1 MEQAKKGSFMI
12 IAILIVGNFLAL
24 INETVMNVALPKI
37 IDDFGISANTAQWLS
52 TGYMLMIGI
61 AVPITAFLMQRFTT
75 RQLFLSAMT
84 LFTAGT
90 LLAGIAPVFPLV
102 LAGRIIQGSGTGLI
116 LPLVMNVILTL
127 IPPQKRGTMTGILT
141 LVILFAPAIGP
152 VISGYIVEHYSWR
165 VVFFMMLPVSVF
177 MIFYAAFRLKNV
189 TELKYPKIDILSI
202 LLSTV
207 GFGGIV
213 FGFSNAG
220 EAAGWSSPK
229 VIIGLAAGVIGLI
242 LFVMRQLKLKVPML
256 DMRPFRSKIF
266 SVSVIL
272 MWIVMMLQ
280 FSMMLILPLY
290 FQMALELSPLYTGIL
305 MLPGGLVLAMT
316 SLVAGRLFDKLGFK
330 PLLITGVD
338 HCDCRPFAVY
348 EYFKRYADGGR
359 NDAVRRLHTRRRV
372 DDGSDYDA
380 RFEPGAKT
388 AVPAWFGDYEY
399 GQSSVRGHRSGIV
412 HDDPDD
418 RFESLY
424 RAFFRR
430 QPSGAAHARH
440 DRRRSYGLFRSHRLC
455 SRCSCDFVFC
465 EKQTRGTSCSINIG
479 PQKNAGGMKRLLHF
493 FILV

>member
-1 MEQAKKGSFMI
+1 MQMEQAKKGSFMI

-90 LLAGIAPVFPLV
+90 FLAGIAPVFPLV

-189 TELKYPKIDILSI
+189 TELTYPKIDILSI
-202 LLSTV
+202 FLSTV

-330 PLLITGVD
+330 PLLITGLIIVI
-338 HCDCRPFAVY
+338 AVLSL
-348 EYFKRYADGGR
+348 FTNISSDTPMAVGMMLYAGFTLGVGLTMAPIMTLGL
-359 NDAVRRLHTRRRV
+359 NQVPKPLYPH
-372 DDGSDYDA
+372 GSA
-380 RFEPGAKT
+380 IMNT
-388 AVPAWFGDYEY
+388 VN
-399 GQSSVRGHRSGIV
+399 QV
-412 HDDPDD
+412 
-418 RFESLY
+418 
-424 RAFFRR
+424 
-430 QPSGAAHARH
+430 SGA
-440 DRRRSYGLFRSHRLC
+440 
-455 SRCSCDFVFC
+455 
-465 EKQTRGTSCSINIG
+465 IG
-479 PQKNAGGMKRLLHF
+479 PALYTTILTTVSNRFIAHSSGGSRQELHMQGMTEGVHMVYFVAIVFAAAALVISF
-493 FILV
+493 FVKSRRAEHHAA